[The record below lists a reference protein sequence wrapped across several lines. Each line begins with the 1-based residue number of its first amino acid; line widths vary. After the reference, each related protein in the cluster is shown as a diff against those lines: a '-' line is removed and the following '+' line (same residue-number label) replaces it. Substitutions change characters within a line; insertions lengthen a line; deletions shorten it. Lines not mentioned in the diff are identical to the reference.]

1 MGLFD
6 KLKQTVEDVPRA
18 VPAASEQ
25 TTEVVFPKLPDT
37 LEAFKA
43 LPQAQLSTP
52 SDTAA
57 LTVLAQCFYPENA
70 ELSLQ
75 MLGFLKGPQPLS
87 AYEKQ
92 FIRDR
97 FMGKDYVP
105 RSYFTG
111 AVPANDYTPA
121 EPYTIKVSENPYSY
135 SEQGYAKL
143 YLQSGGAAGLSPAQF
158 SLPDFS
164 VTAEAASHY
173 YFDKQT
179 KDLTL
184 SGTFTFDNDD
194 LWDALP
200 EGCTPGDI
208 THLTLSTGANVTFT
222 EPLKID
228 LYYLENIDL
237 VAQQSI

>member
-57 LTVLAQCFYPENA
+57 LTVLALCFYPENA

-143 YLQSGGAAGLSPAQF
+143 YLHSGGADSPRAVQLRHAKDGKWYLWEQF
-158 SLPDFS
+158 LLADIR
-164 VTAEAASHY
+164 
-173 YFDKQT
+173 Q
-179 KDLTL
+179 
-184 SGTFTFDNDD
+184 
-194 LWDALP
+194 P
-200 EGCTPGDI
+200 ERADPWG
-208 THLTLSTGANVTFT
+208 
-222 EPLKID
+222 
-228 LYYLENIDL
+228 
-237 VAQQSI
+237 